1 MLEPQSARIKSGPGS
16 SIARRLIFWVVL
28 CSSLITF
35 VATSFQLYLEYE
47 HDVDNINQTMLQIQ
61 DNHLGSL
68 TNSVWVSNDTQVILQ
83 LEGLARLPD
92 IEYLGIS
99 VDGEAKWSAG
109 TRNSRY
115 VVTVEQP
122 MKYDYYGERVLIGNL
137 QVVASL
143 EGIYA
148 RLWNKALVI
157 LLSNGVKTFLVAVFM
172 FLLFQ
177 YLVTR
182 HLRKLAEHVKNTDIR
197 RQPPRCSWKGGRPAT
212 AVKMNWTM

>member
-1 MLEPQSARIKSGPGS
+1 
-16 SIARRLIFWVVL
+16 
-28 CSSLITF
+28 
-35 VATSFQLYLEYE
+35 
-47 HDVDNINQTMLQIQ
+47 
-61 DNHLGSL
+61 
-68 TNSVWVSNDTQVILQ
+68 
-83 LEGLARLPD
+83 
-92 IEYLGIS
+92 
-99 VDGEAKWSAG
+99 
-109 TRNSRY
+109 
-115 VVTVEQP
+115 